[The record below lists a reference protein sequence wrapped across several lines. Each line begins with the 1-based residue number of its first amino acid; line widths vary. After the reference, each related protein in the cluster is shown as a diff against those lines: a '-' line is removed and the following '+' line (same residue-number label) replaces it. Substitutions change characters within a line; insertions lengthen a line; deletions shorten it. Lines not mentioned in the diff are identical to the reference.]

1 MSFSEG
7 PSLFKVFTFQLRRK
21 NPVEKN
27 AKYMASCI
35 TILLINIPYFISVT
49 SIILVWWILPNQIS
63 FHEII
68 FAWIPIVT
76 SGLNPLIILS
86 RKSDARKAILDLINN
101 SWAARKYG
109 VDNTHSITQSSQLP
123 CSRAPP
129 SPNLSRAPPSPN
141 LSRDPPTPNLSRA
154 PPTPNPARIKD
165 RQPTVLANKNAGA
178 PDV

>member
-1 MSFSEG
+1 
-7 PSLFKVFTFQLRRK
+7 
-21 NPVEKN
+21 
-27 AKYMASCI
+27 MASCI

-49 SIILVWWILPNQIS
+49 SIVLVWWFLPDQIS

-86 RKSDARKAILDLINN
+86 RKSDARKYILDLIKN

-109 VDNTHSITQSSQLP
+109 VDNSHSNTQSSQLP
-123 CSRAPP
+123 SSRAPP

-141 LSRDPPTPNLSRA
+141 PVRGNG
-154 PPTPNPARIKD
+154 
-165 RQPTVLANKNAGA
+165 QQFTVIANKNAK
-178 PDV
+178 DV